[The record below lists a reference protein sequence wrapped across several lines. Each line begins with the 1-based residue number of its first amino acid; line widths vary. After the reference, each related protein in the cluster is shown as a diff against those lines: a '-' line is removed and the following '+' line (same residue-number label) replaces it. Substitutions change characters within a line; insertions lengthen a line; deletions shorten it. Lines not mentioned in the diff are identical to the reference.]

1 MKDDDKVT
9 LTRLAV
15 IATLAVATAI
25 VISVLF
31 GARAANAQ
39 GIYMGR
45 DGRAHPSIIVGADGG
60 VFPVVPTFCP
70 SGYGPCP
77 VILAPPIL
85 PPSYAPT
92 EPTYAVPPPSAPIG
106 WVYGPYTACSD
117 PTACATA
124 VVRVGADGLNL
135 RAAPNGPVVGALAN
149 GVPLIPLS
157 REGDWLLVAP
167 GCPLAPTFTWSVT
180 SGGVPLSVCL

>member
-1 MKDDDKVT
+1 MKDDDKTT
-9 LTRLAV
+9 LARLAV
-15 IATLAVATAI
+15 IAALALAI
-25 VISVLF
+25 ALIV
-31 GARAANAQ
+31 GAIFARSASAQ

-117 PTACATA
+117 PTGCGTA
-124 VVRVGADGLNL
+124 IVRVGADGLNL

-167 GCPLAPTFTWSVT
+167 GCSLAPTFTWSVT
-180 SGGVPLSVCL
+180 SGGVPL